1 MNNIELWERYKK
13 YLYFNTELGLMIDIS
28 WMNFPG
34 DYFNLLGTWTQKAF
48 RGGADL

>member
-1 MNNIELWERYKK
+1 MNGIALWERDKR

-28 WMNFPG
+28 RMNFPV
-34 DYFNLLGTWTQKAF
+34 DYLNSLRTRIQRAF